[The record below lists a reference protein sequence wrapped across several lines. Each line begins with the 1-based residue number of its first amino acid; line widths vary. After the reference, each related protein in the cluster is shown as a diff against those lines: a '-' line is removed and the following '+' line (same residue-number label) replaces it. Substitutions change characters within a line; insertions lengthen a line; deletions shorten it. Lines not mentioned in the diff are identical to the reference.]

1 MGGGARR
8 DGAYPLAMPK
18 VATPKW
24 SAKWNGD
31 WPPLLDGAEAAAKI
45 LRKAGV
51 EVIVDIAIDWGEGAA
66 RETSIADARQS
77 LRFAEDPKGVEV
89 SMMRESSDAPVTS
102 VTLCAG
108 GALKLLMVFA
118 RGSDFELTEEVFS
131 AAREVAALA
140 ELQEVERFDRFAFYR
155 NRSHVAKGRLTDSP
169 ATVGPHGRV
178 VGWVESHPVIVAALV
193 ALLVGVLGLLG
204 AVLGG

>member
-1 MGGGARR
+1 
-8 DGAYPLAMPK
+8 MPK
-18 VATPKW
+18 EATPKW
-24 SAKWNGD
+24 NAKWNGD
-31 WPPLLDGAEAAAKI
+31 WPPLLDGAEAAATI

-51 EVIVDIAIDWGEGAA
+51 EVNVNIAIDWGEGAA

-102 VTLCAG
+102 VTLYAG
-108 GALKLLMVFA
+108 GAIVMVFA

-140 ELQEVERFDRFAFYR
+140 ELQEVATEV
-155 NRSHVAKGRLTDSP
+155 HVAKGRLTDSP
-169 ATVGPHGRV
+169 AKAGPHGRV
-178 VGWVESHPVIVAALV
+178 VGWVESHPVMVTALV
-193 ALLVGVLGLLG
+193 ALLV
-204 AVLGG
+204 AVLGFLRVVFGG

>member
-1 MGGGARR
+1 
-8 DGAYPLAMPK
+8 MPK
-18 VATPKW
+18 EATPKW

-31 WPPLLDGAEAAAKI
+31 WPPLLDGAEAAATI

-51 EVIVDIAIDWGEGAA
+51 EVNVDIAIDWGEGAA
-66 RETSIADARQS
+66 REISIADARKN

-102 VTLCAG
+102 VTLYAG
-108 GALKLLMVFA
+108 GAIRLVMVFA

-140 ELQEVERFDRFAFYR
+140 ELQEVATEV
-155 NRSHVAKGRLTDSP
+155 HVAKGRLTDSP
-169 ATVGPHGRV
+169 AKAGPHGRV
-178 VGWVESHPVIVAALV
+178 VGWVESHPVMVTALV
-193 ALLVGVLGLLG
+193 ALLVAVLGLLD
-204 AVLGG
+204 AVFGG